1 MSHRRLPVDTSWQE
15 LPDCIYLTERLGC
28 SRLAL
33 SGCKGAGCT
42 FCQSREE
49 QDASRRRAEAR
60 LASLDEALQQRIAAK
75 YYCGKRIWLGAGVQK
90 KGEDGCSP

>member
-1 MSHRRLPVDTSWQE
+1 MSHRRLPADTSWQE

-49 QDASRRRAEAR
+49 QDTSRRQAEAC